1 MTKTEFIAYVAKIAV
16 KDWNKRHIMLPSVV
30 IAQAC
35 KESSFGTSELATNA
49 NALFG
54 IKLNGWN
61 GDSYKKKADEQN
73 ADGTFR
79 TDEECL
85 WRKYKDWEESIIDHT
100 TYVSERKVGG
110 QTSPNYKS
118 IIGET
123 NVKKVIAG
131 LVGNANRQAT
141 ATRCTDTELKKY
153 VLEGT
158 TTYGYH
164 TGLNYSQSLLDD
176 YIIKYNLTQ
185 YDPSPSDNTSK
196 NEGGNNEVSNNSSY
210 TLKTN
215 LADKSNYGSS
225 RSTSSIKYIVW
236 HYTANDGDTDEANG
250 KYFNSPNR
258 NASAHYFV
266 DDDSITQS
274 VPDNYVAWS
283 VGGNRYSN
291 YKTTGGA
298 KLYGVAKNANTL
310 NIELCD
316 TQKNGKY
323 NVSDKTLSNAIA
335 LTKDLMKKYN
345 IPIEN
350 VIRHF
355 DVTGKSCPA
364 YYVDEVLWNEV
375 KNKIQKT
382 LSSTPIS
389 QNLYRVR
396 KSWTDNSSQTGA
408 YSSLENAKKNCK
420 VGYSVFD
427 SNGNVVYSNNPTP
440 TTKKYHRVQIGA
452 YKNKSGAIALQNKLK
467 ASGFDAI
474 VKEVGGLYKVQ
485 IGAYSDVKNAEA
497 MLKKVK
503 AKGYSAFISYS

>member
-1 MTKTEFIAYVAKIAV
+1 MNIIGKSECTASQLAQYLISKNPNSRPWALEYAKLYIEEGEAEGV
-16 KDWNKRHIMLPSVV
+16 RGDGAWYQS
-30 IAQAC
+30 C
-35 KESSFGTSELATNA
+35 KETGNFKFDGGTAVTFDQNNFCGLGVTKKGMKGHSFETPRLGIRAQIQHLKAYATTTPLKNPCIDPRYKYVTKGCAPRFEDLAGKWAVPGYNTNLASSLEDAMNK
-49 NALFG
+49 G
-54 IKLNGWN
+54 IGY
-61 GDSYKKKADEQN
+61 GFD
-73 ADGTFR
+73 
-79 TDEECL
+79 
-85 WRKYKDWEESIIDHT
+85 I
-100 TYVSERKVGG
+100 
-110 QTSPNYKS
+110 
-118 IIGET
+118 
-123 NVKKVIAG
+123 IAG
-131 LVGNANRQAT
+131 INTMKSLVV
-141 ATRCTDTELKKY
+141 TDSTLK
-153 VLEGT
+153 EGDK
-158 TTYGYH
+158 
-164 TGLNYSQSLLDD
+164 QM
-176 YIIKYNLTQ
+176 
-185 YDPSPSDNTSK
+185 
-196 NEGGNNEVSNNSSY
+196 SNY

-225 RSTSSIKYIVW
+225 RSTTSIKYIVW

-250 KYFNSPNR
+250 KYFNTPNR

-283 VGGNRYSN
+283 VGGSRYSN

-298 KLYGVAKNANTL
+298 KLYGIATNSNTL

-323 NVSDKTLSNAIA
+323 NVSDKTLANAIA

-350 VIRHF
+350 IIRHF

-364 YYVDEVLWNEV
+364 YYVDEKLWNEV

-382 LSSTPIS
+382 SSSTPIP

-396 KSWTDNSSQTGA
+396 KSWTDVSSQTGA

-420 VGYSVFD
+420 SGYSVFD
-427 SNGNVVYSNNPTP
+427 KDGNVVYSNIPTP
-440 TTKKYHRVQIGA
+440 TTTKYYRVQTGA
-452 YKNKSGAIALQNKLK
+452 YKSKSGAVALQAKLK
-467 ASGFDAI
+467 ANGFDAI
-474 VKEVGGLYKVQ
+474 IKEVGGLFKVQ
-485 IGAYSDVKNAEA
+485 VGAYSKQNLAND

>member
-1 MTKTEFIAYVAKIAV
+1 MNIIGKSECTASQMAQYLISKNPNSKPWALEYAKLYIEEGETEGVRGDGAWYQ
-16 KDWNKRHIMLPSVV
+16 S
-30 IAQAC
+30 C
-35 KESSFGTSELATNA
+35 KETGNFKFDSGTAVTFDQNNFCGLGVTKKGMKGHSFETPRLGIRAQIQHLKAYATTAPLKNP
-49 NALFG
+49 
-54 IKLNGWN
+54 
-61 GDSYKKKADEQN
+61 
-73 ADGTFR
+73 
-79 TDEECL
+79 C
-85 WRKYKDWEESIIDHT
+85 IDPR
-100 TYVSERKVGG
+100 Y
-110 QTSPNYKS
+110 
-118 IIGET
+118 
-123 NVKKVIAG
+123 
-131 LVGNANRQAT
+131 
-141 ATRCTDTELKKY
+141 KY
-153 VLEGT
+153 VTKGCAPRFEDLAGKWAVPGYNTNLASSLEDAMNKGIG
-158 TTYGYH
+158 YGFDIISGIN
-164 TGLNYSQSLLDD
+164 TMKSLVVTDSTL
-176 YIIKYNLTQ
+176 K
-185 YDPSPSDNTSK
+185 
-196 NEGGNNEVSNNSSY
+196 EGDKQMSNY

-283 VGGNRYSN
+283 VGGNRYAN

-298 KLYGVAKNANTL
+298 KLYGIAKNANTL

-323 NVSDKTLSNAIA
+323 DVSDKTLSNAIA

-364 YYVDEVLWNEV
+364 YYVDENLWNEV

-382 LSSTPIS
+382 SSSTSTP

-396 KSWTDNSSQTGA
+396 KSWTDASSQTGA

-440 TTKKYHRVQIGA
+440 TTKMYHRVQTGA

-474 VKEVGGLYKVQ
+474 VKEVGGLHKVQ

>member
-1 MTKTEFIAYVAKIAV
+1 MNIIGKSECTASQMAQYLISKNPNSRPWALEYAKLYIEEGESEGVRGDGA
-16 KDWNKRHIMLPSVV
+16 WYQS
-30 IAQAC
+30 C
-35 KESSFGTSELATNA
+35 KETGNFKFDSGTAVTFDQNNFCGLGVTKKGMKGHSFETPRLGIRAQIQHLKAYATTTPLKNPCIDPRYKYVTKGCAPRFEDLAGKWAVPGYNTNLASSLEDAMNK
-49 NALFG
+49 G
-54 IKLNGWN
+54 IGY
-61 GDSYKKKADEQN
+61 GFD
-73 ADGTFR
+73 
-79 TDEECL
+79 
-85 WRKYKDWEESIIDHT
+85 IIAGINT
-100 TYVSERKVGG
+100 M
-110 QTSPNYKS
+110 KS
-118 IIGET
+118 I
-123 NVKKVIAG
+123 VV
-131 LVGNANRQAT
+131 
-141 ATRCTDTELKKY
+141 TDSTLK
-153 VLEGT
+153 EGDK
-158 TTYGYH
+158 
-164 TGLNYSQSLLDD
+164 QM
-176 YIIKYNLTQ
+176 
-185 YDPSPSDNTSK
+185 
-196 NEGGNNEVSNNSSY
+196 SNY

-283 VGGNRYSN
+283 VGGSRYSN

-298 KLYGVAKNANTL
+298 KLYGIAKNANTL

-364 YYVDEVLWNEV
+364 YYVDEILWNEV

-382 LSSTPIS
+382 SSSTPIS

-396 KSWTDNSSQTGA
+396 KSWADASSQTGA

-440 TTKKYHRVQIGA
+440 TIKKYHRVQTGA
-452 YKNKSGAIALQNKLK
+452 YKNKAGAIALQNKLK
-467 ASGFDAI
+467 ASGFDVI
-474 VKEVGGLYKVQ
+474 VKEVGGLHKVQ

>member
-1 MTKTEFIAYVAKIAV
+1 MNIIGKSECTASQMAQYLISKNPNSRPWALEYAKLYIEEGEAEGV
-16 KDWNKRHIMLPSVV
+16 RGDGAWYQS
-30 IAQAC
+30 C
-35 KESSFGTSELATNA
+35 KETGNFKFDSGTAVTFDQNNFCGLGVTKKGMKGHSFETPRLGIRAQIQHLKAYATTAPLKNPCIDPRYKYVTKGCAPRFEYLAGKWAVPGYNTNLASSLEDAMNK
-49 NALFG
+49 G
-54 IKLNGWN
+54 IGY
-61 GDSYKKKADEQN
+61 GFD
-73 ADGTFR
+73 
-79 TDEECL
+79 
-85 WRKYKDWEESIIDHT
+85 I
-100 TYVSERKVGG
+100 
-110 QTSPNYKS
+110 
-118 IIGET
+118 
-123 NVKKVIAG
+123 IAG
-131 LVGNANRQAT
+131 INKMKSLIV
-141 ATRCTDTELKKY
+141 TDSTL
-153 VLEGT
+153 
-158 TTYGYH
+158 
-164 TGLNYSQSLLDD
+164 
-176 YIIKYNLTQ
+176 
-185 YDPSPSDNTSK
+185 
-196 NEGGNNEVSNNSSY
+196 NEGDKQMSNY

-215 LADKSNYGSS
+215 FADKSNYGSS

-382 LSSTPIS
+382 SSSTPIS

-396 KSWTDNSSQTGA
+396 KSWADASSQTGA

-440 TTKKYHRVQIGA
+440 TTKMYHRVQTGA

-474 VKEVGGLYKVQ
+474 VKEVGGLHKVQ

>member
-1 MTKTEFIAYVAKIAV
+1 MNIIGKSECTASQLAQYLISKNPNSRPWALEYAKLYIEEGEAEGV
-16 KDWNKRHIMLPSVV
+16 RGDGAWYQS
-30 IAQAC
+30 C
-35 KESSFGTSELATNA
+35 KETGNFKFDSGTAVTFDQNNFCGLGVTKKGMKGHSFETPRLGIRAQIQHLKAYATTAPLKNPCIDPRYKYVTKGCAPRFEYLAGKWAVPGYNTNLASSLEDAMNK
-49 NALFG
+49 G
-54 IKLNGWN
+54 IGY
-61 GDSYKKKADEQN
+61 GFD
-73 ADGTFR
+73 
-79 TDEECL
+79 
-85 WRKYKDWEESIIDHT
+85 I
-100 TYVSERKVGG
+100 
-110 QTSPNYKS
+110 
-118 IIGET
+118 
-123 NVKKVIAG
+123 IAG
-131 LVGNANRQAT
+131 INKMKSLIV
-141 ATRCTDTELKKY
+141 TDSTL
-153 VLEGT
+153 
-158 TTYGYH
+158 
-164 TGLNYSQSLLDD
+164 
-176 YIIKYNLTQ
+176 
-185 YDPSPSDNTSK
+185 
-196 NEGGNNEVSNNSSY
+196 NEGDKQMSNY

-215 LADKSNYGSS
+215 FADKSNYGSS

-396 KSWTDNSSQTGA
+396 KSWADASSQTGA

-440 TTKKYHRVQIGA
+440 TTKMYHRVQTGA

-474 VKEVGGLYKVQ
+474 VKEVGGLHKVQ

>member
-1 MTKTEFIAYVAKIAV
+1 MNIIGKSECTASQLAQYLISKNPNSRPWALEYAKLYIEEGEAEGV
-16 KDWNKRHIMLPSVV
+16 RGDGAWYQS
-30 IAQAC
+30 C
-35 KESSFGTSELATNA
+35 KETGNFKFDSGTAVTFDQNNFCGLGVTKKGMKGHSFETPRLGIRAQIQHLKAYATTAPLKNPCIDPRYKYVTKGCAPRFEDLAGKWAVPGYNTNLASSLEDAMNK
-49 NALFG
+49 G
-54 IKLNGWN
+54 IGY
-61 GDSYKKKADEQN
+61 GFD
-73 ADGTFR
+73 
-79 TDEECL
+79 
-85 WRKYKDWEESIIDHT
+85 I
-100 TYVSERKVGG
+100 
-110 QTSPNYKS
+110 
-118 IIGET
+118 
-123 NVKKVIAG
+123 IAG
-131 LVGNANRQAT
+131 INKMKSLIV
-141 ATRCTDTELKKY
+141 TDST
-153 VLEGT
+153 
-158 TTYGYH
+158 
-164 TGLNYSQSLLDD
+164 LNKGDKQM
-176 YIIKYNLTQ
+176 
-185 YDPSPSDNTSK
+185 
-196 NEGGNNEVSNNSSY
+196 SNY

-215 LADKSNYGSS
+215 FADKSNYGSS

-396 KSWTDNSSQTGA
+396 KSWADASSQTGA

-440 TTKKYHRVQIGA
+440 TTKMYHRVQTGA

-474 VKEVGGLYKVQ
+474 VKEVGGLHKVQ

>member
-1 MTKTEFIAYVAKIAV
+1 MNIIGKSECTASQMAQYLISKNPNSRPWALEYAKLYIEEGEAEGV
-16 KDWNKRHIMLPSVV
+16 RGDGAWYQS
-30 IAQAC
+30 C
-35 KESSFGTSELATNA
+35 KETGNFKFNSGTAVTFDQNNFCGLGVTKKGMKGHSFETPRLGIRAQIQHLKGYATTAPLKNPCIDPRYKYITKGCAPRFEDLAGKWAVPGYNTNLASSLEDAMNK
-49 NALFG
+49 G
-54 IKLNGWN
+54 IGY
-61 GDSYKKKADEQN
+61 GFD
-73 ADGTFR
+73 
-79 TDEECL
+79 
-85 WRKYKDWEESIIDHT
+85 I
-100 TYVSERKVGG
+100 
-110 QTSPNYKS
+110 
-118 IIGET
+118 
-123 NVKKVIAG
+123 IAG
-131 LVGNANRQAT
+131 INTMKSLVV
-141 ATRCTDTELKKY
+141 TDSTL
-153 VLEGT
+153 
-158 TTYGYH
+158 
-164 TGLNYSQSLLDD
+164 
-176 YIIKYNLTQ
+176 
-185 YDPSPSDNTSK
+185 
-196 NEGGNNEVSNNSSY
+196 NEGDKQMSNY

-225 RSTSSIKYIVW
+225 RIASSIKYIVW

-283 VGGNRYSN
+283 VGGNRYAN

-298 KLYGVAKNANTL
+298 KLYGIAKNANTL

-364 YYVDEVLWNEV
+364 YYVDEILWNEV

-382 LSSTPIS
+382 SSSTPIS

-396 KSWTDNSSQTGA
+396 KSWADASSQTSA

-427 SNGNVVYSNNPTP
+427 SKGNVVYSNNPTP
-440 TTKKYHRVQIGA
+440 TTKMYHRVQTGA

-474 VKEVGGLYKVQ
+474 VKEVGGLHKVQ

>member
-1 MTKTEFIAYVAKIAV
+1 MTKEQFIKEAAKYVQEFAPKYNIKVCSAP
-16 KDWNKRHIMLPSVV
+16 L
-30 IAQAC
+30 AQIILESAC
-35 KESSFGTSELATNA
+35 GTSELAVNAHNYSGLKYRAGRCPSSSGIYYKDGAEQNPVTGQYTNSA
-49 NALFG
+49 MQWFKFPDMRSG
-54 IKLNGWN
+54 IKGYFDFTNI
-61 GDSYKKKADEQN
+61 S
-73 ADGTFR
+73 
-79 TDEECL
+79 
-85 WRKYKDWEESIIDHT
+85 
-100 TYVSERKVGG
+100 
-110 QTSPNYKS
+110 NYKS
-118 IIGET
+118 LKGVTDPKTYLENI
-123 NVKKVIAG
+123 KAAG
-131 LVGNANRQAT
+131 YAT
-141 ATRCTDTELKKY
+141 SIKY
-153 VLEGT
+153 VE
-158 TTYGYH
+158 
-164 TGLNYSQSLLDD
+164 NCMNV
-176 YIIKYNLTQ
+176 IKQYNLTQ
-185 YDPSPSDNTSK
+185 YDNTV
-196 NEGGNNEVSNNSSY
+196 EVETTVQKASY

-266 DDDSITQS
+266 DDDSVTQS

-298 KLYGVAKNANTL
+298 KLYGIAKNANTL

-316 TQKNGKY
+316 TQKNGIY
-323 NVSDKTLSNAIA
+323 NISDKTLANAIA

-364 YYVDEVLWNEV
+364 YYVDNNKWNEV

-382 LSSTPIS
+382 SNTSSSAPTTP

-396 KSWTDNSSQTGA
+396 KSWTDVSSQTGA

-427 SNGNVVYSNNPTP
+427 SKGNVVYSNIPTP
-440 TTKKYHRVQIGA
+440 TTKMYHRVQTGA

-474 VKEVGGLYKVQ
+474 VKEVGGLHKVQ

>member
-1 MTKTEFIAYVAKIAV
+1 MTKEQFIKEAAKYVQEFAPKYNIKVCSAP
-16 KDWNKRHIMLPSVV
+16 L
-30 IAQAC
+30 AQIILESAC
-35 KESSFGTSELATNA
+35 GTSELAVNA
-49 NALFG
+49 HNYSGLKYRAGRCPSSSG
-54 IKLNGWN
+54 IY
-61 GDSYKKKADEQN
+61 YKDGAEQN
-73 ADGTFR
+73 PVT
-79 TDEECL
+79 
-85 WRKYKDWEESIIDHT
+85 
-100 TYVSERKVGG
+100 G
-110 QTSPNYKS
+110 QYTNSAMQWFKFPDMRSGIQGYFDFTNISNYKS
-118 IIGET
+118 LKGVTDPKTYLENI
-123 NVKKVIAG
+123 KAAG
-131 LVGNANRQAT
+131 YAT
-141 ATRCTDTELKKY
+141 SIKY
-153 VLEGT
+153 VE
-158 TTYGYH
+158 
-164 TGLNYSQSLLDD
+164 NCMNV
-176 YIIKYNLTQ
+176 IKQYNLTQ
-185 YDPSPSDNTSK
+185 YDNTV
-196 NEGGNNEVSNNSSY
+196 EVETTVQKALY

-266 DDDSITQS
+266 DDDSVTQS

-298 KLYGVAKNANTL
+298 KLYGIAKNANTL

-316 TQKNGKY
+316 TQKNGIY
-323 NVSDKTLSNAIA
+323 NISDKTLANAIA

-364 YYVDEVLWNEV
+364 YYVDNNKWNEV

-382 LSSTPIS
+382 SNTSSSAPTTP

-396 KSWTDNSSQTGA
+396 KSWTDVSSQTGA

-427 SNGNVVYSNNPTP
+427 SKGNVVYSNIPTP
-440 TTKKYHRVQIGA
+440 TTKMFHRVQTGA
-452 YKNKSGAIALQNKLK
+452 YKNKAGAIALQNKLK

-474 VKEVGGLYKVQ
+474 VKEVGGLHKVQ

>member
-1 MTKTEFIAYVAKIAV
+1 MNIIGKSECTASQMAQYLISKNPNSRPWALEYAKLYIEEGETEGVRGDGAWYQ
-16 KDWNKRHIMLPSVV
+16 S
-30 IAQAC
+30 C
-35 KESSFGTSELATNA
+35 KETGNFKFDSGTAVTFDQNNFCGLGVTRKGLKGHSFETPRLGIRAQIQHLKGYATTAPLKNPCIDPRYKYVTKGCAPRFEDLAGKWAVPGYNTNLASSLEDAMN
-49 NALFG
+49 
-54 IKLNGWN
+54 K
-61 GDSYKKKADEQN
+61 
-73 ADGTFR
+73 
-79 TDEECL
+79 C
-85 WRKYKDWEESIIDHT
+85 
-100 TYVSERKVGG
+100 
-110 QTSPNYKS
+110 
-118 IIGET
+118 IGYGFDI
-123 NVKKVIAG
+123 IAG
-131 LVGNANRQAT
+131 INTMKSLVV
-141 ATRCTDTELKKY
+141 TDSTLK
-153 VLEGT
+153 EGDK
-158 TTYGYH
+158 
-164 TGLNYSQSLLDD
+164 QM
-176 YIIKYNLTQ
+176 
-185 YDPSPSDNTSK
+185 
-196 NEGGNNEVSNNSSY
+196 SNY
-210 TLKTN
+210 TLKMN

-283 VGGNRYSN
+283 VGGNRYAN

-298 KLYGVAKNANTL
+298 KLYGIAKNANTL

-364 YYVDEVLWNEV
+364 YYVDEILWNEV

-382 LSSTPIS
+382 SYSTPIS

-396 KSWTDNSSQTGA
+396 KSWGDASSQTGA

-440 TTKKYHRVQIGA
+440 TTKMYHRVQTGA

-474 VKEVGGLYKVQ
+474 IKEVGGLHKVQ

>member
-1 MTKTEFIAYVAKIAV
+1 MNIIGKSECTASQLAQYLISKNPNSRPWALEYAKLYIEEGEAEGV
-16 KDWNKRHIMLPSVV
+16 RGDGAWYQS
-30 IAQAC
+30 C
-35 KESSFGTSELATNA
+35 KETGNFKFDSGTAVTFDQNNFCGLGVTKKGMKGHSFETPRLGIRAQIQHLKAYATTAPLKNPCIDPRYKYVTKGCAPRFEYLAGKWAVPGYNTNLASSLEDAMNK
-49 NALFG
+49 G
-54 IKLNGWN
+54 IGY
-61 GDSYKKKADEQN
+61 GFD
-73 ADGTFR
+73 
-79 TDEECL
+79 
-85 WRKYKDWEESIIDHT
+85 I
-100 TYVSERKVGG
+100 
-110 QTSPNYKS
+110 
-118 IIGET
+118 
-123 NVKKVIAG
+123 IAG
-131 LVGNANRQAT
+131 INKMKSLIV
-141 ATRCTDTELKKY
+141 TDST
-153 VLEGT
+153 
-158 TTYGYH
+158 
-164 TGLNYSQSLLDD
+164 LNKGDKQM
-176 YIIKYNLTQ
+176 
-185 YDPSPSDNTSK
+185 
-196 NEGGNNEVSNNSSY
+196 SNY

-215 LADKSNYGSS
+215 FADKSNYGSS

-396 KSWTDNSSQTGA
+396 KSWADASSQTGA

-440 TTKKYHRVQIGA
+440 TTKMYHRVQTGA

-474 VKEVGGLYKVQ
+474 VKEVGGLHKVQ

>member
-1 MTKTEFIAYVAKIAV
+1 MNIIGKSECTASQMAQYLISKNPNSRPWALEYAKLYIEEGEAEGV
-16 KDWNKRHIMLPSVV
+16 RGDGAWYQS
-30 IAQAC
+30 C
-35 KESSFGTSELATNA
+35 KETGNFKFDSGTAVTFDQNNFCGLGVTKKGMKGHSFETPRLGIRAQIQHLKAYATTAPLKNPCIDPRYKYVTKGCAPRFEDLAGKWAVPGYNTNLASSLEDAMNK
-49 NALFG
+49 G
-54 IKLNGWN
+54 IGY
-61 GDSYKKKADEQN
+61 GFD
-73 ADGTFR
+73 
-79 TDEECL
+79 
-85 WRKYKDWEESIIDHT
+85 I
-100 TYVSERKVGG
+100 
-110 QTSPNYKS
+110 
-118 IIGET
+118 
-123 NVKKVIAG
+123 IAG
-131 LVGNANRQAT
+131 INKMKSLIV
-141 ATRCTDTELKKY
+141 TDST
-153 VLEGT
+153 
-158 TTYGYH
+158 
-164 TGLNYSQSLLDD
+164 LNKGDKQM
-176 YIIKYNLTQ
+176 
-185 YDPSPSDNTSK
+185 
-196 NEGGNNEVSNNSSY
+196 SNY

-215 LADKSNYGSS
+215 FADKSNYGSS

-396 KSWTDNSSQTGA
+396 KSWADASSQTGA

-440 TTKKYHRVQIGA
+440 TTKMYHRVQTGA

-474 VKEVGGLYKVQ
+474 VKEVGGLHKVQ

>member
-1 MTKTEFIAYVAKIAV
+1 MNIIGKSECTASQLAQYLISKNPNSRPWALEYAKLYIEEGEAEGV
-16 KDWNKRHIMLPSVV
+16 RGDGAWYQS
-30 IAQAC
+30 C
-35 KESSFGTSELATNA
+35 KETGNFKFDSGTAVTFDQNNFCGLGVTKKGMKGHSFETPRLGIRAQIQHLKAYATTAPLKNPCIDPRYKYVTKGCAPRFEDLAGKWAVPGYNTNLASSLEDAMNK
-49 NALFG
+49 G
-54 IKLNGWN
+54 IGY
-61 GDSYKKKADEQN
+61 GFD
-73 ADGTFR
+73 
-79 TDEECL
+79 
-85 WRKYKDWEESIIDHT
+85 I
-100 TYVSERKVGG
+100 
-110 QTSPNYKS
+110 
-118 IIGET
+118 
-123 NVKKVIAG
+123 IAG
-131 LVGNANRQAT
+131 INKMKSLIV
-141 ATRCTDTELKKY
+141 TDST
-153 VLEGT
+153 
-158 TTYGYH
+158 
-164 TGLNYSQSLLDD
+164 LNKGDKQM
-176 YIIKYNLTQ
+176 
-185 YDPSPSDNTSK
+185 
-196 NEGGNNEVSNNSSY
+196 SNY

-215 LADKSNYGSS
+215 FADKSNYGSS

-283 VGGNRYSN
+283 VGGNRYEN

-298 KLYGVAKNANTL
+298 KLYSIAKNANTL

-323 NVSDKTLSNAIA
+323 NVSDKTLANAIA

-396 KSWTDNSSQTGA
+396 KSWADASSQTGA

-440 TTKKYHRVQIGA
+440 TTKMYHRVQTGA

-474 VKEVGGLYKVQ
+474 VKEVGGLHKVQ